1 MWTIKVKSKSY
12 NYKHLKSVVFSIYN
26 TYNKF
31 IDKAIW
37 ENLHNNHK
45 INNTGINSFKVVK
58 DHYKKKFSHKEI
70 EATWRIGK
78 TVYPHRLAELIWKWS
93 PKHKQCTAIIQ

>member
-12 NYKHLKSVVFSIYN
+12 KYKHLKSVVFSIYN
-26 TYNKF
+26 TYNEF

-58 DHYKKKFSHKEI
+58 DHYKKKSLAIKKLKLLGEL
-70 EATWRIGK
+70 E
-78 TVYPHRLAELIWKWS
+78 RLS
-93 PKHKQCTAIIQ
+93 MPTD